1 MRTETLAEGHKPILG
16 QMNNNRSGRDLEFIR
31 FVTDI
36 FHYITLRL
44 RQVVVWSW
52 TIISVSF
59 LNTDNIKKSLMRYVF
74 WGRGSWYRFAVVGV
88 IGTSVMI
95 LPFTLYREPITQEVY
110 AQEDL
115 VREVSETDL
124 LVERGSSETLIPK
137 GRSRMDVISYTV
149 KGGDTL
155 STIAEQYGIGVQT
168 LLWSN
173 DMTENDFIKPG
184 QTLKIPPEDGVI
196 HEVEEGDTL
205 ASLAEEYEAAEQAI
219 ADVNWIDPPF
229 TLTVGET
236 LFIPDGTMPPP
247 PEPVAPVVAAAPAV
261 GSPSYGGYSAA
272 PSAGRFLGWPVG
284 GGAGVVTQCAS
295 AWHVAIDIADSSYPP
310 LVAASAG
317 TVTFAGMSDPW
328 GYAWSVQIDHGNG
341 FSTFYAHMSQISVVS
356 GQYVGRGQ
364 TIGTMGATGLAT
376 GVHVHME
383 LRSGGGK
390 VNPAPYM
397 DVHVCG
403 Y

>member
-1 MRTETLAEGHKPILG
+1 MAEGHKPILG
-16 QMNNNRSGRDLEFIR
+16 QMDSNRSDRDLEFIR

-36 FHYITLRL
+36 FHYISLRF

-59 LNTDNIKKSLMRYVF
+59 LNADNIKKSLMRYVF
-74 WGRGSWYRFAVVGV
+74 WGRGNWYRFAVVGV

-95 LPFTLYREPITQEVY
+95 LPFTLYREPITQDVY

-115 VREVSETDL
+115 VREVSQTDL

-149 KGGDTL
+149 QGGDTL
-155 STIAEQYGIGVQT
+155 STIAEQYGISVQT

-184 QTLKIPPEDGVI
+184 QNLKIPPADGVI
-196 HEVEEGDTL
+196 HTVEDGDTL

-229 TLTVGET
+229 VLTVGET

-247 PEPVAPVVAAAPAV
+247 PEPVAPVVASAPV
-261 GSPSYGGYSAA
+261 IGSPSYGGYTAA
-272 PSAGRFLGWPVG
+272 PTEGRFLGWPVG
-284 GGAGVVTQCAS
+284 GGAGIVTQCAS
-295 AWHVAIDIADSSYPP
+295 AWHVAVDIADSSYPP
-310 LVAASAG
+310 LVAAAAG

-376 GVHVHME
+376 GVHVHFE
-383 LRSGGGK
+383 LRSGGGRL
-390 VNPAPYM
+390 NPAPYM